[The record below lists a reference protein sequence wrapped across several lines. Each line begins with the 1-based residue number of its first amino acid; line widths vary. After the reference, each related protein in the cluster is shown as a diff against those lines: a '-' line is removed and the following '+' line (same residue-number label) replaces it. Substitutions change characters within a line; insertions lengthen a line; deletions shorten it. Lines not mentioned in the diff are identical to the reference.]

1 VKGTV
6 QESRL
11 KMCEKSSS
19 TQEGFHFMQQV
30 CLLKEGLEINSK
42 EEDTER

>member
-1 VKGTV
+1 MYEYVLGGEGTV

-11 KMCEKSSS
+11 KMCGNSSS

-30 CLLKEGLEINSK
+30 CLLKGGL
-42 EEDTER
+42 